1 MSEPMALSV
10 EDEENFDKSH
20 SCYVCRS
27 VFMRNSDKCR
37 DHNHTTG
44 YNSKIVSIG
53 NYNFNLGNIAEQAVQ
68 DVILKCRHIKR

>member
-27 VFMRNSDKCR
+27 VFTRNSDKCR
-37 DHNHTTG
+37 DHDHTTG
-44 YNSKIVSIG
+44 YNSKNSI
-53 NYNFNLGNIAEQAVQ
+53 YRYL
-68 DVILKCRHIKR
+68 